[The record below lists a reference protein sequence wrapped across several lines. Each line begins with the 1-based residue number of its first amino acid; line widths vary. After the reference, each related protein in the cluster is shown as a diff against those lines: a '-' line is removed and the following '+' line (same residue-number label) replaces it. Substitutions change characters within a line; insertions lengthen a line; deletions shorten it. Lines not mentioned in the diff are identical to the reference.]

1 MPITVGGAEQLPQKQ
16 SVRVPALNDPFTT
29 KEEMPIRATFSREI
43 PNNSPAVI
51 SGFEDLPPEEQERIK
66 GRYRFM
72 GIRLRHDLSFDAVPI
87 SKQTMDI

>member
-1 MPITVGGAEQLPQKQ
+1 MPITPGGAEQLPQKQ
-16 SVRVPALNDPFTT
+16 IVRLPALNDPFTPAD
-29 KEEMPIRATFSREI
+29 ELYPRATFAMEI

-51 SGFEDLPPEEQERIK
+51 PGFDDLPKEEQEKIK

-87 SKQTMDI
+87 NRGTMEI